1 MNISLTIEY
10 GIDKMINDED
20 TLFIKEGRYFGTGNK
35 NIELLGSGTKII
47 KNYNNE
53 NVIIDG
59 ENENYRFI
67 KFNSGMT
74 IELQC
79 MIYSI

>member
-10 GIDKMINDED
+10 GLNEMINDEN
-20 TLFIKEGRYFGTGNK
+20 TLLIREGRYFGTGNK
-35 NIELLGSGTKII
+35 NIELSGLGTKII

-59 ENENYRFI
+59 ENENHRFI
-67 KFNSGMT
+67 KINSGMT
-74 IELQC
+74 IELQY
-79 MIYSI
+79 MIYIT